1 MSAPETLQD
10 WPHLFSP
17 GEADAPVLL
26 TLHGTGSNEQEISAL
41 APELD
46 PRAGVLAPR
55 GLVREQGMPRWFRR
69 MGEGV
74 FDVDDVVSRAGE
86 LADFVSS
93 ARAHYGLGDRPLVAV
108 GFSNGAN
115 IALATAMLHPDVVS
129 RVVAFS
135 GMYPFGDREEALDL
149 HGVRV
154 TTLNGREDP
163 MAPVGSVTR
172 LVEVLRAQGADVE
185 QHLRPGGHGISPQDL
200 ALAREAVSRES
211 VAREAGARED

>member
-1 MSAPETLQD
+1 MSAADTVRG

-17 GEADAPVLL
+17 GEVDAPVLL
-26 TLHGTGSNEQEISAL
+26 TLHGTGSDEKEISAL
-41 APELD
+41 AAELD

-55 GLVREQGMPRWFRR
+55 GLVREEGMARWFRR

-74 FDVDDVVSRAGE
+74 FDVDDVVARAGE
-86 LADFVSS
+86 LAGFVGA
-93 ARAHYGLGDRPLVAV
+93 AREHYGLGERPVVAV

-115 IALATAMLHPDVVS
+115 IALATAMLHPDLVP
-129 RVVAFS
+129 RVIAFS
-135 GMYPFGDREEALDL
+135 GMYPFADRDEAVDL

-163 MAPVGSVTR
+163 MAPVHSVNR
-172 LVEVLRAQGADVE
+172 LVEILRAKGAQVE

-200 ALAREAVSRES
+200 ALAREALTPS
-211 VAREAGARED
+211 V

>member
-1 MSAPETLQD
+1 MSAADTVRG

-26 TLHGTGSNEQEISAL
+26 TLHGTGSNEREIASL

-46 PRAGVLAPR
+46 PRAGVLSPR

-74 FDVDDVVSRAGE
+74 FDVDDVVRRAGE
-86 LADFVSS
+86 LAGFVGA
-93 ARAHYGLGDRPLVAV
+93 AREHYGLGDRQLVAV

-115 IALATAMLHPDVVS
+115 IALATAMLHPDVLS
-129 RVVAFS
+129 RVVALS
-135 GMYPFGDREEALDL
+135 GMYPFAERDEAVDL
-149 HGVRV
+149 TGVRV

-163 MAPVGSVTR
+163 MAPLDSATR
-172 LVEVLRAQGADVE
+172 LVEVLRAKGAEVE
-185 QHLRPGGHGISPQDL
+185 QHLRAGGHGISPEDL
-200 ALAREAVSRES
+200 ALARAAV
-211 VAREAGARED
+211 AGAG

>member
-1 MSAPETLQD
+1 MSAADTVRG

-17 GEADAPVLL
+17 GEVDAPVLL
-26 TLHGTGSNEQEISAL
+26 TLHGTGSDEKEISAL
-41 APELD
+41 AAELD

-55 GLVREQGMPRWFRR
+55 GLVREEGMARWFRR

-74 FDVDDVVSRAGE
+74 FDVDDVVARAGE
-86 LADFVSS
+86 LAGFVGA
-93 ARAHYGLGDRPLVAV
+93 AREHYGLGERPVVAV

-115 IALATAMLHPDVVS
+115 IALATAMLHPDVVD

-135 GMYPFGDREEALDL
+135 GMYPFADRDEAVDL

-163 MAPVGSVTR
+163 MAPVHSVNR
-172 LVEVLRAQGADVE
+172 LVEILRAKGAQVE

-200 ALAREAVSRES
+200 ALAREALTPS
-211 VAREAGARED
+211 V